1 MTLLRA
7 IEKQASSFWLA
18 QTTGWLIYLVM
29 IYVTFLTVVTP
40 ENFLP
45 LFYLKAFRSLV
56 GFCLTSFALR
66 PIYRRLHGKL
76 SLHPSVF
83 SVLGLAIIFGCL
95 WAVIEGFYYSLAETN
110 FTMAKYL
117 VLFPRVALDYAMTL
131 AAWSAVYFGV
141 NYWRAWQAERENS
154 LRAAA
159 LANQAQ
165 LEMLRYQV
173 NPHFLF
179 NSLNSIRASIED
191 EDAPA
196 RQMVTHLA
204 EFLRHSLQTGAANE
218 VPLSEEISA
227 AQNYLAI
234 EKARFE
240 ERLNIAFDIDP
251 AARDFP
257 VPCYLLNP
265 LIENAVKHGLNGSPD
280 SLQIRVSGRV
290 EDKVLHLE
298 VANTGS
304 VRKHS
309 QGFGIGLENV
319 RRRLEKLFPG
329 QSDFRLFEE
338 NGWVRAR
345 IEIRAISN

>member
-1 MTLLRA
+1 MLFPELKKRL
-7 IEKQASSFWLA
+7 SSFWTV
-18 QTTGWLIYLVM
+18 QTAGWLIYLVM

-66 PIYRRLHGKL
+66 PVYKRFKGRLL
-76 SLHPSVF
+76 IQSLVF
-83 SVLGLAIIFGCL
+83 LVLGLSIAFGCL
-95 WAVIEGFYYSLAETN
+95 WAVLEGLYYNLTEAN
-110 FTMAKYL
+110 FTAAKYL

-141 NYWRAWQAERENS
+141 KYWRAWQTEQENS
-154 LRAAA
+154 LRAQA

-204 EFLRHSLQTGAANE
+204 EFLRHSLQTGATNE
-218 VPLSEEISA
+218 VPLVEEISA

-240 ERLNIAFDIDP
+240 EKLNVSFEIDP
-251 AARDFP
+251 AAREFP

-265 LIENAVKHGLNGSPD
+265 LIENAVKHGLNGSSEP
-280 SLQIRVSGRV
+280 LQICVSGTV
-290 EDKVLHLE
+290 EDDVLRVE

-304 VRKHS
+304 VAKNSR
-309 QGFGIGLENV
+309 GFGIGLENV
-319 RRRLEKLFPG
+319 RGRLEKLFPG
-329 QSDFRLFEE
+329 RGDFKLFEE

-345 IEIRAISN
+345 IEIRAEKN

>member
-1 MTLLRA
+1 MLFPEL
-7 IEKQASSFWLA
+7 EKRLPSFWTVQIA
-18 QTTGWLIYLVM
+18 GWLIYLVM

-66 PIYRRLHGKL
+66 PVYKRFEGRLL
-76 SLHPSVF
+76 IQSLVF
-83 SVLGLAIIFGCL
+83 LVLGLSIAFGCL
-95 WAVIEGFYYSLAETN
+95 WATLEGFYYSLTEAN
-110 FTMAKYL
+110 FTVSKYL

-141 NYWRAWQAERENS
+141 KYWRAWQTERENS
-154 LRAAA
+154 LRASA

-165 LEMLRYQV
+165 LEMLRYQI

-179 NSLNSIRASIED
+179 NSLNSIRASID
-191 EDAPA
+191 EDAGRA

-204 EFLRHSLQTGAANE
+204 EFLRHSLQNSATKE
-218 VPLSEEISA
+218 VPLSEEIEA
-227 AQNYLAI
+227 ARNYLAI

-240 ERLNIAFDIDP
+240 DRLNIEFEVEQ
-251 AARDFP
+251 AAKEFS

-265 LIENAVKHGLNGSPD
+265 LVENAVKHGLNGSRSP
-280 SLQIRVSGRV
+280 LRIRVSGAV
-290 EDKVLHLE
+290 KENTLYLE
-298 VANTGS
+298 VSNTGRVS
-304 VRKHS
+304 ENPD
-309 QGFGIGLENV
+309 GFGIGLENV

-338 NGWVRAR
+338 TGWVHAQITIRTAR
-345 IEIRAISN
+345 N

>member
-1 MTLLRA
+1 MLFPEL
-7 IEKQASSFWLA
+7 EKRLPSFWTV
-18 QTTGWLIYLVM
+18 QTAGWLIYLVM

-66 PIYRRLHGKL
+66 SVYKRFEGRLLIQSLVFLVLVYQSLSAVCGRPRRLL
-76 SLHPSVF
+76 LQFDRS
-83 SVLGLAIIFGCL
+83 
-95 WAVIEGFYYSLAETN
+95 E
-110 FTMAKYL
+110 FTVPKYL

-141 NYWRAWQAERENS
+141 KYWRAWQTEQENS
-154 LRAAA
+154 LRAQA

-204 EFLRHSLQTGAANE
+204 EFLRHSLQTGATNE
-218 VPLSEEISA
+218 VPLIEEISA

-240 ERLNIAFDIDP
+240 EKLNVSFEIDP
-251 AARDFP
+251 AAREFP

-265 LIENAVKHGLNGSPD
+265 LVENAVKHGLNGSSEP
-280 SLQIRVSGRV
+280 LQIRISGTVENDVLRV
-290 EDKVLHLE
+290 E

-304 VRKHS
+304 VAKNSR
-309 QGFGIGLENV
+309 GFGIGLENV
-319 RRRLEKLFPG
+319 RDGSKSSFP
-329 QSDFRLFEE
+329 
-338 NGWVRAR
+338 VA
-345 IEIRAISN
+345 AISNYLKKTAGFAPG

>member
-1 MTLLRA
+1 MLFAKLQKRL
-7 IEKQASSFWLA
+7 SPFWLA
-18 QTTGWLIYLVM
+18 QTTGWLTYLVM

-45 LFYLKAFRSLV
+45 LFYLKLFRSLM

-66 PIYRRLHGKL
+66 PIYRRLDEKL
-76 SLHPSVF
+76 SIQPLVF
-83 SVLGLAIIFGCL
+83 SVLGLSITFGCL
-95 WAVIEGFYYSLAETN
+95 WAILEGFYYSLTEAN
-110 FTMAKYL
+110 FTVAKYL
-117 VLFPRVALDYAMTL
+117 VLFPRVALDYTMTL
-131 AAWSAVYFGV
+131 VAWSAVYFGIK
-141 NYWRAWQAERENS
+141 YWRAWQAEQETS
-154 LRAAA
+154 LREAA

-191 EDAPA
+191 ADAPA

-204 EFLRHSLQTGAANE
+204 EFLRHSLQPGAKNE
-218 VPLSEEISA
+218 VPLSEEINA
-227 AQNYLAI
+227 AKNYLAI

-240 ERLNIAFDIDP
+240 ERLNIAFEVDP
-251 AARDFP
+251 AAENFS

-265 LIENAVKHGLNGSPD
+265 LVENAVKHGLND
-280 SLQIRVSGRV
+280 SSNPLQIHVTV
-290 EDKVLHLE
+290 KIEDNVLQLE

-304 VRKHS
+304 VCKRS
-309 QGFGIGLENV
+309 QGIGIGLENV
-319 RRRLEKLFPG
+319 RTRLKKRFPG
-329 QSDFRLFEE
+329 QSDFKLFEE

-345 IEIRAISN
+345 IQIRAGMN